1 MAETQVFS
9 PMVGKVVAVHVKVG
23 SVVKENDPVV
33 TIESMKMELP
43 VPAPVGGTVKD
54 VFVNEG
60 DVVESDTALLTIE

>member
-9 PMVGKVVAVHVKVG
+9 PMVGKVVAIHVKVG
-23 SVVKENDPVV
+23 QVVKENDAVV

-43 VPAPVGGTVKD
+43 VPAPVAGTVKA

-60 DVVESDTALLTIE
+60 DVVESDTALLVIE